1 MLKATIQWCIL
12 LITISQLGLSQ
23 QIATETVVS
32 SSLPISTQQACP
44 QGYQKSE
51 NSTGLDESGACAKC
65 NATNAQGE
73 CIGEQEH
80 GSHGVLVVAAGTISI
95 CAAAFIFRR
104 IQRRR
109 RRSLLAQFPD
119 FEPENFA
126 YGNDQSSPMNMEQLA
141 LSPDA
146 PVLSKALVFKV
157 SDSASTSNAG
167 SRCGTPTKNRSVLR
181 NVFSSNRD
189 SHDTIQYVQLKQ
201 KALLQD
207 GNASGDLGLQKIKL
221 DANITK

>member
-1 MLKATIQWCIL
+1 MKAAILCCIIL
-12 LITISQLGLSQ
+12 FTLSHFGLSQ
-23 QIATETVVS
+23 QIGTETAVASLVS
-32 SSLPISTQQACP
+32 TSAQTTCP
-44 QGYQKSE
+44 QGYKKSD
-51 NSTGLDESGACAKC
+51 NSTGLNESDACAKC

-73 CIGEQEH
+73 CIGEQEQ
-80 GSHGVLVVAAGTISI
+80 GSQGILVVAAGTISI

-126 YGNDQSSPMNMEQLA
+126 YGNDQSSPVNMEA

-167 SRCGTPTKNRSVLR
+167 SRCNTPTKNRSVIR
-181 NVFSSNRD
+181 NVFTSNRA

>member
-1 MLKATIQWCIL
+1 MMKATILCCIIL
-12 LITISQLGLSQ
+12 FTLSQFGLSQ
-23 QIATETVVS
+23 QIATETAVAS
-32 SSLPISTQQACP
+32 SVPTSAQTTCP
-44 QGYQKSE
+44 QGYKKSD
-51 NSTGLDESGACAKC
+51 NSTGLNESGACAKC

-73 CIGEQEH
+73 CIGEQEQ
-80 GSHGVLVVAAGTISI
+80 GSQGILVVSAGTISI

-104 IQRRR
+104 IQRR

-126 YGNDQSSPMNMEQLA
+126 YGNDQSSPVNMEA
-141 LSPDA
+141 LSRDT

-167 SRCGTPTKNRSVLR
+167 SRCNTPTKNRSVLR
-181 NVFSSNRD
+181 NVFTSNRA

-201 KALLQD
+201 KALLRD

-221 DANITK
+221 DADIKK